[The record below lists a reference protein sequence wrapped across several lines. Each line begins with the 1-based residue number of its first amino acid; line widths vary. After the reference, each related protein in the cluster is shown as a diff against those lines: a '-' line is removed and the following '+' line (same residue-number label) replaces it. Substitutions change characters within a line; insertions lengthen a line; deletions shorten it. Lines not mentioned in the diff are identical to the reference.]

1 MIGTVLILHSS
12 PARTR
17 WLRCAAAA
25 SGGLAL
31 PVLEI
36 GTAAARVAALA
47 CAAVGVALAILARNG
62 GPRGPVFLAGARARV
77 IGPARIVLRCD
88 AGTVAVWRDA
98 VGGIAFRRLAAQ
110 LRWNPVRG
118 N

>member
-17 WLRCAAAA
+17 WLRFAAAA
-25 SGGLAL
+25 TGGLAL
-31 PVLEI
+31 PVLAI
-36 GTAAARVAALA
+36 GTAIAGVAALA
-47 CAAVGVALAILARNG
+47 CAGVGVALAVLARNG
-62 GPRGPVFLAGARARV
+62 GPRGPVSLAGARARV

-98 VGGIAFRRLAAQ
+98 VGGTAFRRLAAE

>member
-1 MIGTVLILHSS
+1 MIGTVLILDSS

-17 WLRCAAAA
+17 WLRCAAGAT
-25 SGGLAL
+25 GGLAL
-31 PVLEI
+31 PVLAI
-36 GTAAARVAALA
+36 GTPIARLAALA
-47 CAAVGVALAILARNG
+47 CAVVGVALAILARNG
-62 GPRGPVFLAGARARV
+62 GPRGAVDLAGARARV
-77 IGPARIVLRCD
+77 IGPARIVLRCG

-98 VGGIAFRRLAAQ
+98 VGGTAFRRLAAQ